1 MGKEV
6 TPAMA
11 SSAAAG
17 PSGGA
22 GRGAGPAPAGR
33 GKRKKVCVCVCVC
46 VCMQGADE
54 DMDALDPSVLRY
66 THTHAHT
73 HTQGE
78 DDIDP
83 LDPSYYSDAPRGNWN
98 AGLAYGGKTGLA
110 ADSTA
115 SGPLFQQ
122 RPLPSPGAILKA
134 RAGKDSKVIGGR
146 IKKL

>member
-1 MGKEV
+1 
-6 TPAMA
+6 
-11 SSAAAG
+11 
-17 PSGGA
+17 
-22 GRGAGPAPAGR
+22 
-33 GKRKKVCVCVCVC
+33 
-46 VCMQGADE
+46 MQGEDE
-54 DMDALDPSVLRY
+54 DIDALDLSVLRY
-66 THTHAHT
+66 TRTTHTLPLSHTHARTHTHTHT

-78 DDIDP
+78 DEIDP

-134 RAGKDSKVIGGR
+134 KAGKESKVIGGR

>member
-1 MGKEV
+1 
-6 TPAMA
+6 
-11 SSAAAG
+11 
-17 PSGGA
+17 
-22 GRGAGPAPAGR
+22 
-33 GKRKKVCVCVCVC
+33 
-46 VCMQGADE
+46 MQGEDE
-54 DMDALDPSVLRY
+54 DMDALDPSVLRCTHTHTLTHSLTHTRTY
-66 THTHAHT
+66 AHTHTHTHARTHTHT